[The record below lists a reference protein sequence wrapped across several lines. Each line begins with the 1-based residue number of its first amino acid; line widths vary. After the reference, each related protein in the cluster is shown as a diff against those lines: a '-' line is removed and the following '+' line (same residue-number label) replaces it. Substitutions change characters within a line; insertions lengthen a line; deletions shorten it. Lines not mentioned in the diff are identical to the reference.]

1 MEAGQPPPGAGGPP
15 PGGPPPGAEAPQ
27 SEEELRARLEEE
39 MRRVRVQD
47 LVLQSAASLV
57 NLTARRIAKEDE
69 RDLEQARI
77 GIEAVRGLVGLL
89 DPEPQA
95 QVREALSE
103 LQLLYAQASGG
114 GPEGGA
120 PAEGDAAGASEP
132 GAPGGAERTAP
143 PQQPQQQPSQGTGQ
157 APPRLWTPH
166 QRD

>member
-1 MEAGQPPPGAGGPP
+1 M
-15 PGGPPPGAEAPQ
+15 

-47 LVLQSAASLV
+47 LVLQSVASIV

-77 GIEAVRGLVGLL
+77 GIEAVRGLVDLL

-103 LQLLYAQASGG
+103 LQMIYAQASGA
-114 GPEGGA
+114 GGA
-120 PAEGDAAGASEP
+120 PAPSGGEGPPAGPGEEKPAQEP
-132 GAPGGAERTAP
+132 SSP
-143 PQQPQQQPSQGTGQ
+143 PPSQ
-157 APPRLWTPH
+157 ASRPPSGAKPPPKLWTPH

>member
-1 MEAGQPPPGAGGPP
+1 MESGQTPPGAGGPP
-15 PGGPPPGAEAPQ
+15 PGGPPPGGQTPP

-47 LVLQSAASLV
+47 LLLQSVASLV

-69 RDLEQARI
+69 RDLEQARL
-77 GIEAVRGLVGLL
+77 GIDAVRSLVELL
-89 DPEPQA
+89 EPEPQR

-103 LQLLYAQASGG
+103 LQLLFAQASG
-114 GPEGGA
+114 EGGA
-120 PAEGDAAGASEP
+120 PAGDEEGAAPESADPSAEEQAAPEP
-132 GAPGGAERTAP
+132 P
-143 PQQPQQQPSQGTGQ
+143 PAQPRPAQSQGQ